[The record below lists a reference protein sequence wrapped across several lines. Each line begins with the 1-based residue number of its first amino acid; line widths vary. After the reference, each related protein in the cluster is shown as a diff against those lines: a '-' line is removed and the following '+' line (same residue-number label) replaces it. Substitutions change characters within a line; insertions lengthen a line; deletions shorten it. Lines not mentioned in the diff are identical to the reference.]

1 MYLTSIITSKLYVK
15 SAILYVKTPDTQH
28 PTNMSNLRYFMPK
41 SLIHCN
47 KKGSNKSHFLFYG
60 GLKPALLELSIKDFI
75 IELAKPE
82 VIELI
87 KCIDRFNLA
96 A

>member
-1 MYLTSIITSKLYVK
+1 MAKIK
-15 SAILYVKTPDTQH
+15 
-28 PTNMSNLRYFMPK
+28 PTNLVS
-41 SLIHCN
+41 
-47 KKGSNKSHFLFYG
+47 GFYG